1 MPRLLILSL
10 CLLALGACNK
20 VPDACQQVADELS
33 FPYSFATYEAAGRT
47 VEEWRDDLRK
57 ELNTAITFVNST
69 RIPGPPVLLGE
80 SFIDGTR
87 VFQYELESTIDTVPI
102 PFGVLVPPSAMG
114 RKEQHIVILL
124 HGHGE
129 DATAP
134 FDSNSEMRN
143 IGGRLLDEGYLVVSV
158 EMRSFG
164 EFLIDGKGHDAYI
177 AGLEDG
183 EFVGQVVLETGQ
195 VANAIADLFPEEEL
209 NTVAIFGHSFGGY
222 IALHV
227 GALVDRMD
235 FVMSSGHFLPYACI
249 NTDFAHAGQDI
260 IAMEGVAEIYD
271 VTALAA
277 PTGANVDLFF
287 GAQDSLFT
295 SASVE
300 SFERLEVIYD
310 KLGASGEPS
319 IHVNPSIGHEVDP
332 DAVIAALPAIPG
344 D

>member
-1 MPRLLILSL
+1 MTSSKNTLVFTDLDGTLIDHDTYSWGAAEEAIDRLKSEGIPIIPCTSKTRTEIDFYRTRIGLKDPFISENGGAIFIPEGCFDFSFEYDKGLEGYRIIELGMPYR
-10 CLLALGACNK
+10 
-20 VPDACQQVADELS
+20 
-33 FPYSFATYEAAGRT
+33 
-47 VEEWRDDLRK
+47 DLRR
-57 ELNTAITFVNST
+57 A
-69 RIPGPPVLLGE
+69 
-80 SFIDGTR
+80 
-87 VFQYELESTIDTVPI
+87 
-102 PFGVLVPPSAMG
+102 
-114 RKEQHIVILL
+114 
-124 HGHGE
+124 
-129 DATAP
+129 
-134 FDSNSEMRN
+134 
-143 IGGRLLDEGYLVVSV
+143 LD

-209 NTVAIFGHSFGGY
+209 HTVAIFGHSFGGY